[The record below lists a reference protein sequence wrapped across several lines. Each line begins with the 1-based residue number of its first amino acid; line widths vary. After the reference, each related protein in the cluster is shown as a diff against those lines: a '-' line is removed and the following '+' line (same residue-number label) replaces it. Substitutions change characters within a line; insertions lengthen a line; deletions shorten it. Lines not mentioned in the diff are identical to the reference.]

1 MAEILKLANK
11 LPPNVREILIK
22 EVKLLLMNFFNKL
35 IEMEHTD
42 SIRLNLD
49 IPNSSVPAISAE
61 VTNMKQT
68 KKKRRSIL
76 KVQPVSEREALK
88 VSQIQNR
95 TYS

>member
-1 MAEILKLANK
+1 MQYRDNLANK

>member
-1 MAEILKLANK
+1 
-11 LPPNVREILIK
+11 
-22 EVKLLLMNFFNKL
+22 
-35 IEMEHTD
+35 MEHTD

-49 IPNSSVPAISAE
+49 IPNSAVPAIPAE

-88 VSQIQNR
+88 VSQIQKIFLNIFSW
-95 TYS
+95 TYFLLMT

>member
-1 MAEILKLANK
+1 
-11 LPPNVREILIK
+11 LIK
-22 EVKLLLMNFFNKL
+22 EVEPIIINFFNKL

-49 IPNSSVPAISAE
+49 IPNSAVPAIPAE

-88 VSQIQNR
+88 VSQIQKIFLNVF
-95 TYS
+95 S

>member
-1 MAEILKLANK
+1 
-11 LPPNVREILIK
+11 
-22 EVKLLLMNFFNKL
+22 
-35 IEMEHTD
+35 MEHTD

-49 IPNSSVPAISAE
+49 IHNSAVPAIPAE

-88 VSQIQNR
+88 VSQI
-95 TYS
+95 